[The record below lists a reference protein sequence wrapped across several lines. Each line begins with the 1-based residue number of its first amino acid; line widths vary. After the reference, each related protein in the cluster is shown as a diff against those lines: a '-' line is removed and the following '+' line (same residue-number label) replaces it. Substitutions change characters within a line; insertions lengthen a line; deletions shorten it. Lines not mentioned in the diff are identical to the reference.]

1 MTSKGNEQAKSG
13 EFLTAHQLADL
24 LQYSRHTIYVWVCKS
39 QLPFPYYKF
48 PRGIRFKRSDVDR
61 WTETRKIVPVDSI

>member
-1 MTSKGNEQAKSG
+1 MASKGNEHVKND
-13 EFLTAHQLADL
+13 EFLTAHKLADL

-61 WTETRKIVPVDSI
+61 WIETRKIVPVDSL